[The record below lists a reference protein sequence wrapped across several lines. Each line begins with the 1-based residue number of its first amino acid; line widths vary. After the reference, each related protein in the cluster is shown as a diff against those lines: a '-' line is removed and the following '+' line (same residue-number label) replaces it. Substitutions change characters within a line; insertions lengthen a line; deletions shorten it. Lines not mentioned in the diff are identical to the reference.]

1 MAACSERAAAE
12 ENELPSAPITSVGVE
27 DVVRMSTVRVTLPL
41 AAVMTTSVT
50 STPAATAILEAMS
63 FLTSSVKSLMLP
75 AMTNELETTR

>member
-1 MAACSERAAAE
+1 
-12 ENELPSAPITSVGVE
+12 
-27 DVVRMSTVRVTLPL
+27 MSTVRVTLPL